1 MAGIVLTTAV
11 RTGPVTTTTAPTSTL
26 FIAGV
31 TEKGPEGSAKLIT
44 SVADY
49 NAIYGG
55 YTSAGYVHE
64 SIQMFFEE
72 GGSRAYVSRVI
83 PSDATSASCA
93 VPGTSGTSITLIAS
107 GEGTWPQSGVL
118 EVEVAQPTVGVNV
131 RLRVFSNDIL
141 VYSTPICTTRAEL
154 LDEINN
160 STIASLYVTAVA
172 GASNTLPA
180 VVTSAARL
188 VFTQGGNGTTVTDAN
203 VETALDAFIP
213 TLGPGAVAAPG
224 FYTQA
229 VYEDLIDHAKANNR
243 IALLGFDKDD
253 TVNDVLS
260 VTSTYE
266 DREGAENAA
275 WFYPWVKIPR
285 GSLTISVPCEG
296 FIAAKR
302 AAVHNQLGSWHAY
315 AGLKSE
321 ARFVNGVQT
330 TISSTQADALDLVY
344 INPIRVISGT
354 VRIYGARSASTDTVN
369 FRYINSREVL
379 NDIID
384 KAQVGLEALVFSVI
398 DGRRSLFGEVA
409 AVLINVLDP
418 ISKAGGLF
426 ELYNTDGK
434 RLDPGYTIQ
443 VNDAINPISQ
453 LATGV
458 VKAKV
463 GARVSSI
470 GDTIEVEITKSN
482 LTSSLG

>member
-31 TEKGPEGSAKLIT
+31 TEKGPEGDAKLIT

-64 SIQMFFEE
+64 SVQMFFEE

-83 PSDATSASCA
+83 PSDAVSASCTVA
-93 VPGTSGTSITLIAS
+93 DASAGTVVTLIAS
-107 GEGTWPQSGVL
+107 GEGTWPHSGAL
-118 EVEVAQPTVGVNV
+118 TVGVIQPTGSTF
-131 RLRVFSNDIL
+131 RLRIFSDGDL
-141 VYSTPICTTRAEL
+141 VYTTPICTTKSEL
-154 LDEINN
+154 VDEINN
-160 STIASLYVTAVA
+160 STVAGLYVTAVA
-172 GASNTLPA
+172 GASSLIPQ
-180 VVTSAARL
+180 VTVSNL
-188 VFTQGGNGTTVTDAN
+188 NFTGGSNGTTVTDAD
-203 VETALDAFIP
+203 VETAFEAFVP
-213 TLGPGAVAAPG
+213 TLGPGAIAAPG
-224 FYTQA
+224 FYTQT
-229 VYEDLIDHAKANNR
+229 VYEALIDHAKGNNR

-260 VTSTYE
+260 VTSNYE
-266 DREGAENAA
+266 DRDGAESAA

-285 GSLTISVPCEG
+285 GNLTISVPCEG
-296 FIAAKR
+296 YVAAKR
-302 AAVHNQLGSWHAY
+302 AAVHNKLGSWHAY

-321 ARFVNGVQT
+321 ARFVTGVQT

-344 INPIRVISGT
+344 INPIRIISGT

-384 KAQVGLEALVFSVI
+384 KAQSGLEALVFSVI

-426 ELYNTDGK
+426 ELYDANGK

>member
-31 TEKGPEGSAKLIT
+31 TEKGPEGDAKLIT

-64 SIQMFFEE
+64 SVQMFFEE

-83 PSDATSASCA
+83 PSDAVSASCA
-93 VPGTSGTSITLIAS
+93 VADASAGTVVTLIAS
-107 GEGTWPQSGVL
+107 GEGTWPHSGAL
-118 EVEVAQPTVGVNV
+118 TVGVIQPTPGSTF
-131 RLRVFSNDIL
+131 RLRVFSDGDL
-141 VYSTPICTTRAEL
+141 VYTTPICTTKSEL
-154 LDEINN
+154 VDEINN
-160 STIASLYVTAVA
+160 STVAALYVTAVA
-172 GASNTLPA
+172 GASSLIPQ
-180 VVTSAARL
+180 VTVSNL
-188 VFTQGGNGTTVTDAN
+188 NFTGGSNGTTVTDAD

-224 FYTQA
+224 FYTQT
-229 VYEDLIDHAKANNR
+229 VYEALIDHAKANNR

-266 DREGAENAA
+266 DRDGAESAA

-285 GSLTISVPCEG
+285 GNLTISVPCEG
-296 FIAAKR
+296 YVAAKR
-302 AAVHNQLGSWHAY
+302 AAVHNKLGSWHAY

-321 ARFVNGVQT
+321 SRFVTGVQT

-344 INPIRVISGT
+344 INPIRIISGT

-384 KAQVGLEALVFSVI
+384 KAQSGLEALVFSVI

-426 ELYNTDGK
+426 ELYDANGK

>member
-31 TEKGPEGSAKLIT
+31 TEKGPEGDAKLIT

-64 SIQMFFEE
+64 SVQMFFEE

-83 PSDATSASCA
+83 PSDAVSASCTVA
-93 VPGTSGTSITLIAS
+93 DASAGTVVTLIAS
-107 GEGTWPQSGVL
+107 GEGTWPHSGAL
-118 EVEVAQPTVGVNV
+118 TVGVIQPTAGSTF
-131 RLRVFSNDIL
+131 RLRIYSDGDL
-141 VYSTPICTTRAEL
+141 VYTTPICTTKTEL
-154 LDEINN
+154 VDEINN
-160 STIASLYVTAVA
+160 STVAALYVTAVA
-172 GASNTLPA
+172 GASSLIPQ
-180 VVTSAARL
+180 VTVSNL
-188 VFTQGGNGTTVTDAN
+188 NFTGGSNGTTVTDAD
-203 VETALDAFIP
+203 VETALEAFIP

-224 FYTQA
+224 FYTQT
-229 VYEDLIDHAKANNR
+229 VYEALIDHAKANNR

-260 VTSTYE
+260 VTSNYE
-266 DREGAENAA
+266 DRDGAEGAA

-285 GSLTISVPCEG
+285 GNLTISVPCEG
-296 FIAAKR
+296 YVAAKR
-302 AAVHNQLGSWHAY
+302 AAVHNKLGSWHAY

-321 ARFVNGVQT
+321 ARFVSGVQT

-344 INPIRVISGT
+344 INPIRIINGS
-354 VRIYGARSASTDTVN
+354 VRIYGARSASTDTLN

-379 NDIID
+379 NDNID

-426 ELYNTDGK
+426 ELYNSDGK
-434 RLDPGYTIQ
+434 LLDPGYVIQ

>member
-31 TEKGPEGSAKLIT
+31 TEKGPEGSAKLVT

-64 SIQMFFEE
+64 SLQMFFEE

-107 GEGTWPQSGVL
+107 GEGTWAQSGVL
-118 EVEVAQPTVGVNV
+118 EVEIAQPTAGATV
-131 RLRVFSNDIL
+131 RLRVFSNDDL
-141 VYSTPICTTRAEL
+141 VYSSPICTTRAEL
-154 LDEINN
+154 IDEINN
-160 STIASLYVTAVA
+160 STIAALYVSAVA
-172 GASNTLPA
+172 GANNTLPA
-180 VVTSAARL
+180 VVTEAARL
-188 VFTQGGNGTTVTDAN
+188 VFTGGGNGTTVTDAN
-203 VETALDAFIP
+203 VQTALEAFIP

-224 FYTQA
+224 FYTQD
-229 VYEDLIDHAKANNR
+229 VYEDLIDHATANNR

-253 TVNDVLS
+253 TVNEVLS

-266 DREGAENAA
+266 DRAGAESAA

-285 GSLTISVPCEG
+285 GNLTISVPCEG
-296 FIAAKR
+296 YVAAKR
-302 AAVHNQLGSWHAY
+302 AVVHNKLGSWHAY
-315 AGLKSE
+315 AGLKSQ
-321 ARFVNGVQT
+321 ARFVSGVQT

-344 INPIRVISGT
+344 INPIRIISGS

-384 KAQVGLEALVFSVI
+384 KAQSGLEALVFSVI

-426 ELYNTDGK
+426 ELYDINGK
-434 RLDPGYTIQ
+434 RLDPGYIIQ

>member
-11 RTGPVTTTTAPTSTL
+11 RTGPVTNTTAPTSTL

-31 TEKGPEGSAKLIT
+31 TEKGPEGDAKLIT

-55 YTSAGYVHE
+55 YTSSGYVHE

-83 PSDATSASCA
+83 PSDAVSASCT
-93 VPGTSGTSITLIAS
+93 VPDASSGTVVTLIAS
-107 GEGTWPQSGVL
+107 GEGTWPHSGNL
-118 EVEVAQPTVGVNV
+118 EAKITQPTPGSTF
-131 RLRVFSNDIL
+131 RLTIL
-141 VYSTPICTTRAEL
+141 SDGNTVYSSPTVTTKSEL
-154 LDEINN
+154 VEEINN
-160 STIASLYVTAVA
+160 STVASLYATAVA
-172 GASNTLPA
+172 GASSLIPA
-180 VVTSAARL
+180 VTVSNLTFA
-188 VFTQGGNGTTVTDAN
+188 GGSNGTTVTDSD
-203 VETALDAFIP
+203 VETAFEAFVP
-213 TLGPGAVAAPG
+213 TLGPGAIAAPG
-224 FYTQA
+224 FYTQT
-229 VYEDLIDHAKANNR
+229 VYEALIDHAKANNR
-243 IALLGFDKDD
+243 IALLGFDKED

-266 DREGAENAA
+266 DRDGAEHAA

-285 GSLTISVPCEG
+285 GNLTISVPCEAYVAG
-296 FIAAKR
+296 KR
-302 AAVHNQLGSWHAY
+302 AAVHNQFGSWNAY
-315 AGLKSE
+315 AGLKSVS
-321 ARFVNGVQT
+321 RFVTGVQT

-344 INPIRVISGT
+344 INPIRIINGT
-354 VRIYGARSASTDTVN
+354 VRIYGARSASSDTAN

-379 NDIID
+379 NDIIN
-384 KAQVGLEALVFSVI
+384 KAQNGLEALVFSVI
-398 DGRRSLFGEVA
+398 DGRGSLFGEVA
-409 AVLINVLDP
+409 AVLINILDP

-426 ELYNTDGK
+426 ELYDANGK
-434 RLDPGYTIQ
+434 RIDPGYTIQ

-482 LTSSLG
+482 LTASLG

>member
-31 TEKGPEGSAKLIT
+31 TEKGPEGDAKLIT

-55 YTSAGYVHE
+55 YISAGYVHE
-64 SIQMFFEE
+64 SVQMFFEE

-83 PSDATSASCA
+83 PSDAVSASCTVA
-93 VPGTSGTSITLIAS
+93 DASAGTVVTLIAS
-107 GEGTWPQSGVL
+107 GEGTWPHSGAL
-118 EVEVAQPTVGVNV
+118 TVGVIQPTAGSTF
-131 RLRVFSNDIL
+131 RLRVFSDGDL
-141 VYSTPICTTRAEL
+141 VYTTPICTTKTEL
-154 LDEINN
+154 VDEINN
-160 STIASLYVTAVA
+160 STVAALYVTAVA
-172 GASNTLPA
+172 GASSLIPQ
-180 VVTSAARL
+180 VTVSNL
-188 VFTQGGNGTTVTDAN
+188 NFTGGSNGTTVTDAD
-203 VETALDAFIP
+203 VETALEAFIP

-224 FYTQA
+224 FYTQT
-229 VYEDLIDHAKANNR
+229 VYEALIDHAKANNR

-266 DREGAENAA
+266 DRDGAEGAA

-285 GSLTISVPCEG
+285 GNLTISVPCEG
-296 FIAAKR
+296 YVAAKR
-302 AAVHNQLGSWHAY
+302 AAVHNKLGAWHAY

-321 ARFVNGVQT
+321 ARFVSGVQT

-344 INPIRVISGT
+344 INPIRIISGS

-379 NDIID
+379 NHIID
-384 KAQVGLEALVFSVI
+384 KAQVGLESLVFSVI

-426 ELYNTDGK
+426 ELYNADGK
-434 RLDPGYTIQ
+434 LLDPGYIIQ

>member
-11 RTGPVTTTTAPTSTL
+11 RTGPVTTTAAPTSTL
-26 FIAGV
+26 FLAGV
-31 TEKGPEGSAKLIT
+31 TEKGPEGDAKLIT

-64 SIQMFFEE
+64 SVQMFFEE

-83 PSDATSASCA
+83 PSDAVSASCA
-93 VPGTSGTSITLIAS
+93 VPDASAGTVVTLIAS
-107 GEGTWPQSGVL
+107 GEGTWPQSGAL
-118 EVEVAQPTVGVNV
+118 EVAVIQPTAGSTF
-131 RLRVFSNDIL
+131 RLRVFSDGDL
-141 VYSTPICTTRAEL
+141 VYTTPICTTKSEL
-154 LDEINN
+154 VDEINN
-160 STIASLYVTAVA
+160 STVAALYVTAVS
-172 GASNTLPA
+172 GASSLIPE
-180 VVTSAARL
+180 VTVSNL
-188 VFTQGGNGTTVTDAN
+188 SFTGGSNGTTVTDAD
-203 VETALDAFIP
+203 VETALEAFIP

-224 FYTQA
+224 FYTQT
-229 VYEDLIDHAKANNR
+229 VYEALIDHARVNNR

-260 VTSTYE
+260 VTSNYE
-266 DREGAENAA
+266 NIEGAESAA

-285 GSLTISVPCEG
+285 GNLTISVPCEG
-296 FIAAKR
+296 YVAAKR
-302 AAVHNQLGSWHAY
+302 AAVHNKLGSWHAY

-321 ARFVNGVQT
+321 SRFVTGVQT
-330 TISSTQADALDLVY
+330 TISSTQAEALDLVY
-344 INPIRVISGT
+344 INPIRIISGT

-384 KAQVGLEALVFSVI
+384 KAQSGLEALVFSVI

-426 ELYNTDGK
+426 ELYDANGK

>member
-64 SIQMFFEE
+64 SLQMFFEE

-107 GEGTWPQSGVL
+107 GEGTWAHSGVL
-118 EVEVAQPTVGVNV
+118 EVEIAQPTAGATV
-131 RLRVFSNDIL
+131 RLRVFSNDDL
-141 VYSTPICTTRAEL
+141 VYSSPICTTRAEL
-154 LDEINN
+154 IDEINN
-160 STIASLYVTAVA
+160 STIAALYVSAVA
-172 GASNTLPA
+172 GANNTLPA

-188 VFTQGGNGTTVTDAN
+188 VFTGGGNGTTVTDAD
-203 VETALDAFIP
+203 VQTALEAFIP

-229 VYEDLIDHAKANNR
+229 VYEDLIDHATANNR

-253 TVNDVLS
+253 TVNEVLS

-266 DREGAENAA
+266 DRAGAESAA

-285 GSLTISVPCEG
+285 GNLTISVPCEG
-296 FIAAKR
+296 YVAAKR
-302 AAVHNQLGSWHAY
+302 AVVHNKLGSWHAY
-315 AGLKSE
+315 AGLKSQ
-321 ARFVNGVQT
+321 ARFVSGVQT

-344 INPIRVISGT
+344 INPIRIISGS

-384 KAQVGLEALVFSVI
+384 KAQSGLEALVFSVI
-398 DGRRSLFGEVA
+398 DGRRTLFGEVS

-426 ELYNTDGK
+426 ELYDINGK
-434 RLDPGYTIQ
+434 RLDPGYIIQ

>member
-31 TEKGPEGSAKLIT
+31 TEKGPEGDAKLIT

-64 SIQMFFEE
+64 SVQMFFEE

-83 PSDATSASCA
+83 PSDAVSASCTVVDA
-93 VPGTSGTSITLIAS
+93 SAGTVVTLIAS
-107 GEGTWPQSGVL
+107 GEGTWPHSGAL
-118 EVEVAQPTVGVNV
+118 TVGVIQPTAGSTF
-131 RLRVFSNDIL
+131 RLRVFSDGDL
-141 VYSTPICTTRAEL
+141 VYTTPICTTKTEL
-154 LDEINN
+154 VDEINN
-160 STIASLYVTAVA
+160 STVAGLYVTAVA
-172 GASNTLPA
+172 GASSLIPQ
-180 VVTSAARL
+180 VTVSNL
-188 VFTQGGNGTTVTDAN
+188 NFSGGSNGTTVTDAD
-203 VETALDAFIP
+203 VETALEAFIP
-213 TLGPGAVAAPG
+213 TLGPGAIAAPG
-224 FYTQA
+224 FYTQT
-229 VYEDLIDHAKANNR
+229 VYEAMIDHAKANNR

-266 DREGAENAA
+266 DREGAESAA

-285 GSLTISVPCEG
+285 GNLTISVPCEG
-296 FIAAKR
+296 YVAAKR
-302 AAVHNQLGSWHAY
+302 AAVHNKLGSWHAY

-321 ARFVNGVQT
+321 ARFVSGVQT

-344 INPIRVISGT
+344 INPIRIISGS
-354 VRIYGARSASTDTVN
+354 VRIYGARSASTDTLN

-384 KAQVGLEALVFSVI
+384 KAQTGLEALVFSVI

-426 ELYNTDGK
+426 ELYDTNGK
-434 RLDPGYTIQ
+434 LLDPGYIIQ

>member
-31 TEKGPEGSAKLIT
+31 TEKGPEGDAKLIT

-64 SIQMFFEE
+64 SVQMFFEE

-83 PSDATSASCA
+83 PSDAVSASCTVA
-93 VPGTSGTSITLIAS
+93 DASAGTVVTLIAS
-107 GEGTWPQSGVL
+107 GEGTWPHSGAL
-118 EVEVAQPTVGVNV
+118 TVGVIQPTAGSTF
-131 RLRVFSNDIL
+131 RLRIYSDGDL
-141 VYSTPICTTRAEL
+141 VYTTPICTTKTEL
-154 LDEINN
+154 VDEINN
-160 STIASLYVTAVA
+160 STVAALYVTAVA
-172 GASNTLPA
+172 GASSLIPQ
-180 VVTSAARL
+180 VT
-188 VFTQGGNGTTVTDAN
+188 
-203 VETALDAFIP
+203 
-213 TLGPGAVAAPG
+213 
-224 FYTQA
+224 
-229 VYEDLIDHAKANNR
+229 
-243 IALLGFDKDD
+243 FDKDD

-260 VTSTYE
+260 VTSNYE
-266 DREGAENAA
+266 DRDGAEGAA

-285 GSLTISVPCEG
+285 GNLTISVPCEG
-296 FIAAKR
+296 YVAAKR
-302 AAVHNQLGSWHAY
+302 AAVHNKLGSWHAY

-321 ARFVNGVQT
+321 ARFVSGVQT

-344 INPIRVISGT
+344 INPIRIISGS

-426 ELYNTDGK
+426 ELYNADGK
-434 RLDPGYTIQ
+434 LLDPGYVIQ

>member
-26 FIAGV
+26 FLAGV
-31 TEKGPEGSAKLIT
+31 TEKGPEGDAKLIT

-64 SIQMFFEE
+64 SVQMFFEE

-83 PSDATSASCA
+83 PSDAESASCVVA
-93 VPGTSGTSITLIAS
+93 DASAGTVVTLIAS
-107 GEGTWPQSGVL
+107 GEGTWPHSGALAVQVL
-118 EVEVAQPTVGVNV
+118 QPTAGLTF
-131 RLRVFSNDIL
+131 RLRVFSDDDL
-141 VYSTPICTTRAEL
+141 VYTTPICTTKAEL
-154 LDEINN
+154 VDEINN
-160 STIASLYVTAVA
+160 STVAALYVTAVA
-172 GASNTLPA
+172 GGSSLIPQVTVSNLN
-180 VVTSAARL
+180 
-188 VFTQGGNGTTVTDAN
+188 FTGGSNGTTVTDAD
-203 VETALDAFIP
+203 VETALEAFVP
-213 TLGPGAVAAPG
+213 TLGPGAIAAPG
-224 FYTQA
+224 FYTQT
-229 VYEDLIDHAKANNR
+229 VYEALIEHARVNNR

-266 DREGAENAA
+266 NEDGAESAA

-285 GSLTISVPCEG
+285 GNLTISVPCEG
-296 FIAAKR
+296 YVAAKR
-302 AAVHNQLGSWHAY
+302 AAVHNKLGSWHAY

-321 ARFVNGVQT
+321 SRFVTGVQT

-344 INPIRVISGT
+344 INPIRIISGT

-384 KAQVGLEALVFSVI
+384 KAQSGLEALVFSVI

-426 ELYNTDGK
+426 ELYDANGK

>member
-31 TEKGPEGSAKLIT
+31 TEKGPEGDAKLIT

-64 SIQMFFEE
+64 SVQMFFEE

-83 PSDATSASCA
+83 PSDAVSASCTVA
-93 VPGTSGTSITLIAS
+93 DASAGTVVTLIAS
-107 GEGTWPQSGVL
+107 GEGTWPHSGELAVG
-118 EVEVAQPTVGVNV
+118 VIQPTAGSTF
-131 RLRVFSNDIL
+131 RLRIFSDGDL
-141 VYSTPICTTRAEL
+141 VYTTPICTTKTEL
-154 LDEINN
+154 VDEINN
-160 STIASLYVTAVA
+160 STVAALYVTAVA
-172 GASNTLPA
+172 GGSSLIPQVTVSNLN
-180 VVTSAARL
+180 
-188 VFTQGGNGTTVTDAN
+188 FTGGNNGTTVTDAD
-203 VETALDAFIP
+203 VETALEAFIP
-213 TLGPGAVAAPG
+213 TLGPGAIAAPG
-224 FYTQA
+224 FYTQT
-229 VYEDLIDHAKANNR
+229 VYEALIDHAKANNR

-260 VTSTYE
+260 VTSNYE
-266 DREGAENAA
+266 DRDGAEGAA

-285 GSLTISVPCEG
+285 GNLTISVPCEG
-296 FIAAKR
+296 YVAAKR
-302 AAVHNQLGSWHAY
+302 AAVHNKLGSWHAY
-315 AGLKSE
+315 AGIKSE
-321 ARFVNGVQT
+321 ARFVSGVQT

-344 INPIRVISGT
+344 INPIRIISGS
-354 VRIYGARSASTDTVN
+354 VRIYGARSASTDTLN

-379 NDIID
+379 NDIIN
-384 KAQVGLEALVFSVI
+384 KAQLGLEALVFSVI

-426 ELYNTDGK
+426 ELYNADGK
-434 RLDPGYTIQ
+434 LLDPGYIIQ

>member
-26 FIAGV
+26 FVAGV
-31 TEKGPEGSAKLIT
+31 TEKGPEGDAKLIT

-55 YTSAGYVHE
+55 YTSSGFVHE

-72 GGSRAYVSRVI
+72 GGSRAYISRVI
-83 PSDATSASCA
+83 PSDATSASCS

-118 EVEVAQPTVGVNV
+118 EVEITQPTAGANA
-131 RLRVFSNDIL
+131 RLRVFSNDDL
-141 VYSTPICTTRAEL
+141 VYSTPLCTTRAEL
-154 LDEINN
+154 VDEINN
-160 STIASLYVTAVA
+160 STIAALYVTAVA

-188 VFTQGGNGTTVTDAN
+188 VFTGASNGTTVTSAN
-203 VETALDAFIP
+203 VVTALEAFIP

-224 FYTQA
+224 FYAQT
-229 VYEDLIDHAKANNR
+229 VYEGLIDHAKANNR

-260 VTSTYE
+260 VTSDYE
-266 DREGAENAA
+266 DRDGAESAA

-285 GSLTISVPCEG
+285 GNLTISVPCEG
-296 FIAAKR
+296 YVAAKR
-302 AAVHNQLGSWHAY
+302 AAVHNQLGSWNAY
-315 AGLKSE
+315 AGLKSVS
-321 ARFVNGVQT
+321 RFVTGVQT
-330 TISSTQADALDLVY
+330 AISSTQADALDLVY
-344 INPIRVISGT
+344 INPIRIISGS
-354 VRIYGARSASTDTVN
+354 VRIYGARSASTDTAN

-379 NDIID
+379 NDIIN
-384 KAQVGLEALVFSVI
+384 KAEVGLEALVFSVI
-398 DGRRSLFGEVA
+398 DGRGSLFGEVA
-409 AVLINVLDP
+409 SVLINVLDP

-426 ELYNTDGK
+426 ELYDTNGK
-434 RLDPGYTIQ
+434 RLDPGYIIQ

-482 LTSSLG
+482 LTASLG